1 MFAAGHFDLT
11 IFSYIRAY
19 LKFLIMYF
27 NGLSIQFDN
36 HINTYHEIKTKFL
49 NVTRAVPDPFT
60 IQLYCIQLSWH
71 LTTKPKLMHVFP

>member
-19 LKFLIMYF
+19 LKFLLMYF
-27 NGLSIQFDN
+27 NGFQFDTD
-36 HINTYHEIKTKFL
+36 INTYHKIKTKFV

-71 LTTKPKLMHVFP
+71 LTTKPKFMHVFP

>member
-19 LKFLIMYF
+19 LKFLLMHF
-27 NGLSIQFDN
+27 NGLSFQFDTD
-36 HINTYHEIKTKFL
+36 INTYHKIKTKFV
-49 NVTRAVPDPFT
+49 NVTRAVPDPFS

-71 LTTKPKLMHVFP
+71 LTTKPKFMHVFP